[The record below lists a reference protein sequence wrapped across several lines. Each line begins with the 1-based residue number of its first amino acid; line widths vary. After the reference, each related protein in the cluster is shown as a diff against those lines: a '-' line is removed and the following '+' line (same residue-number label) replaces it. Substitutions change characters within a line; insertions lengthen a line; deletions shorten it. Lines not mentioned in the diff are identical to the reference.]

1 MIFGLKRNRKSKRI
15 IRQRWMAEKWSAGMH
30 AGQFSTGGPV
40 TVVVARKMDGPR
52 HGLIPLPHFMR
63 DYYDKHRRN

>member
-1 MIFGLKRNRKSKRI
+1 
-15 IRQRWMAEKWSAGMH
+15 MH

-52 HGLIPLPHFMR
+52 HGLIPLPHLMR